1 MNTKRRIAGAA
12 LLLCGFL
19 ATGETLNVPIT
30 DDIAIGN
37 DGAKGYTP
45 SLNDASNAQLAVCN
59 YTC

>member
-1 MNTKRRIAGAA
+1 MKKRKIAGVA
-12 LLLCGFL
+12 LLLCSFL
-19 ATGETLNVPIT
+19 ATGEVSNIPIT

-45 SLNDASNAQLAVCN
+45 SLNDANNAQLAVCN